1 MASNNNT
8 AVENITKEL
17 PLEEKIIGDLA
28 SSEKNDGPNDAA
40 LDELTGLF
48 TVSESRETLPFKQKI
63 WEEYTNEKGEK
74 KARLKRNCNGRA
86 GYLFFQICD
95 RSFE

>member
-1 MASNNNT
+1 MASSNNT

-63 WEEYTNEKGEK
+63 WKNIQMKRARK
-74 KARLKRNCNGRA
+74 KRV
-86 GYLFFQICD
+86 
-95 RSFE
+95 